1 MDNVILLD
9 WDTKFFG
16 FPVAQISS
24 NRLDKKSLKEVLN
37 FCQKNK
43 IKLLQFKCDAH
54 HRQSV
59 LLAEK
64 NNFHF
69 ADVRITLTK
78 QLSTEDCHEENLPN
92 KISFRVGDNADIPTL
107 KDIVTDI
114 YTNSRYYFDTNFPRN
129 DVHGFYRN
137 WIEKSVLGNFDDL
150 VWVLCNDDVPIAC
163 CSILYNSSRLS
174 ATIGLF
180 AVDDKM
186 SGQGLGNLLLSKVL
200 RKLSLEG
207 VKKVSVVTQGRNYGA
222 QRLYQR
228 AGFQSETMEIYYHC
242 WFDINGEKE

>member
-1 MDNVILLD
+1 MDNVTLLD
-9 WDTKFFG
+9 WDTEFFG

-24 NRLDKKSLKEVLN
+24 NRLDKKNLQEVLN
-37 FCQKNK
+37 FCKKKK

-54 HRQSV
+54 HRSSV

-78 QLSTEDCHEENLPN
+78 QLIMENCHKQNLPN
-92 KISFRVGDNADIPTL
+92 KILFRVGDKNDIPTL

-114 YTNSRYYFDTNFPRN
+114 YINSRYYFDTNFPRN

-150 VWVLCNDDVPIAC
+150 VYVLCNNDVPVAC
-163 CSILYNSSRLS
+163 CSILYNSTRLS

-186 SGQGLGNLLLSKVL
+186 SGKGLGNLLLSKVL

-207 VKKVSVVTQGRNYGA
+207 VKKVSVVTRKK
-222 QRLYQR
+222 L
-228 AGFQSETMEIYYHC
+228 
-242 WFDINGEKE
+242 

>member
-1 MDNVILLD
+1 MNNVNLLE
-9 WDTKFFG
+9 WDSKFFG
-16 FPVAQISS
+16 FPVAQICS
-24 NRLDKKSLKEVLN
+24 NRLNKNSLQEVLN
-37 FCQKNK
+37 FCQKNEV
-43 IKLLQFKCDAH
+43 KLLQFKCDAH

-69 ADVRITLTK
+69 ADVRITLAKKLTI
-78 QLSTEDCHEENLPN
+78 ENSYVDKLPN
-92 KISFRVGDNADIPTL
+92 KISFRLGDNSDIPVL

-137 WIEKSVLGNFDDL
+137 WIEKSVIGNFDDF
-150 VWVLCNDDVPIAC
+150 VWVLCNDDIPIAC
-163 CSILYNSSRLS
+163 CSILYDSSRLS

-186 SGQGLGNLLLSKVL
+186 SGKGLGNLLLSKVL
-200 RKLSLEG
+200 STLSSEG

-228 AGFQSETMEIYYHC
+228 AGFQSEKMEIYYHC
-242 WFDINGEKE
+242 WFDINDAKD